1 MIPKWHKKVSLNS
14 VLKFYFRFKLSD
26 FFDVQDDKTMD
37 WTIIIISAVASV
49 IFLLILINAL
59 IWFIFSIK

>member
-1 MIPKWHKKVSLNS
+1 
-14 VLKFYFRFKLSD
+14 
-26 FFDVQDDKTMD
+26 MD
-37 WTIIIISAVASV
+37 WTIVIISVVACV